1 MRDKRE
7 MRDSRDIR
15 RKRLPRALLGSLGF
29 ALALGFGGPA
39 AAQGEGEE
47 EPSPEAVEEEAE
59 HLKHLAEEN
68 GASHADAECIP
79 ILAEG
84 GSLDECWEAPNPLLP
99 ETNELIW
106 GAVGFLVVLF
116 ALGKFAFPAMKK
128 GMDARTERI
137 RQDLQS
143 AEDQRTEAE
152 RIRADYEARLNEA
165 RAEATRIIEEAR
177 QTADQVQRDR
187 EAELQTELAEMR
199 SRAQSDIAAS
209 KAQATEELRGDLAQL
224 AIGAAEAVVQQSLN
238 TKTHKQLVEDYIDRV
253 AAGSQT

>member
-1 MRDKRE
+1 

-15 RKRLPRALLGSLGF
+15 RRRLPRVLLGSLGF

-39 AAQGEGEE
+39 AAQEDEGEL
-47 EPSPEAVEEEAE
+47 SPEAAEEAE
-59 HLKHLAEEN
+59 HLKHLAEDN

-79 ILAEG
+79 ILAGG

-106 GAVGFLVVLF
+106 GGVGFFAVL
-116 ALGKFAFPAMKK
+116 LILWKFAFPAMKK

-143 AEDQRTEAE
+143 AEDQRTEAKQ
-152 RIRADYEARLNEA
+152 IRTEYETRLNEA

-177 QTADQVQRDR
+177 QTAEQVKRDR

-199 SRAQSDIAAS
+199 ARAQTDIAAS
-209 KAQATEELRGDLAQL
+209 KAQATQELRGDLAQL

>member
-1 MRDKRE
+1 

-29 ALALGFGGPA
+29 ALALGLGGPA
-39 AAQGEGEE
+39 AAQGEGEGE
-47 EPSPEAVEEEAE
+47 EPALSAEETEHLKEEAE
-59 HLKHLAEEN
+59 HLAEQN
-68 GASHADAECIP
+68 GASHADALCVP
-79 ILAEG
+79 IIMDG
-84 GSLDECWEAPNPLLP
+84 GSMDECWEAPNPLLP

-106 GAVGFLVVLF
+106 GAVGFLVVF
-116 ALGKFAFPAMKK
+116 FVLGKFAFPAMKK

-143 AEDQRTEAE
+143 AEDQRTDAE
-152 RIRADYEARLNEA
+152 RLRRDYETQLNEA

-187 EAELQTELAEMR
+187 EAELQTELAETR
-199 SRAQSDIAAS
+199 ARAQSDIAAS

-224 AIGAAEAVVQQSLN
+224 AIGAAEAVVRQSLN

>member
-1 MRDKRE
+1 

-29 ALALGFGGPA
+29 ALALGLGGPA
-39 AAQGEGEE
+39 AAQEEGEE
-47 EPSPEAVEEEAE
+47 ELSPETAEEAE
-59 HLKHLAEEN
+59 HLKHEAEAN

-79 ILAEG
+79 ILAGG

-99 ETNELIW
+99 EVNELIW
-106 GAVGFLVVLF
+106 GAVGFLAVFFIL
-116 ALGKFAFPAMKK
+116 AKFAFPAMKK

-152 RIRADYEARLNEA
+152 RVRRDYETRLNEA

-199 SRAQSDIAAS
+199 GRAQSDIAAS